1 MLGHDF
7 IQGIDKQLNETLKEK
22 VVRHKQ
28 RFTQLFKARYMEMLP
43 SLINY
48 QNENTVSIDFMKVEV
63 ALRNGY
69 DVVVGETRNGNIQ
82 VIGYATSK
90 KTTGNPEDLFSENL
104 LRHGEINFTIPDYL
118 RLPYYKEISDMD
130 RCKSGN
136 FVVLRNKTL
145 NYVSDI
151 NILNHYVDE
160 LAEIV
165 LSRYSISMQV
175 KITTLFLGEP
185 NDETLNQIISD
196 VYNGNPYIKG
206 SKLFDPDE
214 QIYHMNNEGIA
225 QNFQE
230 LKREYQNK
238 ISELNNMLGM
248 NSLAVEK
255 SSGVSDSEAKSNR
268 AYTTSNANIYLD
280 GRNNGLKRLNKRYD
294 LEIESVYNDK
304 VESEFNE
311 IVNIEKL
318 DNGGGSGDNGNNNP
332 IQDNPE

>member
-1 MLGHDF
+1 MDY
-7 IQGIDKQLNETLKEK
+7 GIEEGLSRTLKEK
-22 VVRHKQ
+22 IVHHRN
-28 RFTQLFKARYMEMLP
+28 RFVHLFKARYNEMLP
-43 SLINY
+43 SLIKYKNGH
-48 QNENTVSIDFMKVEV
+48 TVSVDFMKVEV

-69 DVVVGETRNGNIQ
+69 DIIIGETTNRKIQ
-82 VIGYATSK
+82 VIGYANNRLTS
-90 KTTGNPEDLFSENL
+90 GNPADLWSN
-104 LRHGEINFTIPDYL
+104 DYL
-118 RLPYYKEISDMD
+118 RHRDITFIIPEHLRLDYYKEITYDD
-130 RCKSGN
+130 GCQSGN

-151 NILNHYVDE
+151 EIINHYVDE

-196 VYNGNPYIKG
+196 IYNGNPYIKG
-206 SKLFDPDE
+206 SKLFDPEE
-214 QIYHMNNEGIA
+214 QIYNMKNEGLA

-255 SSGVSDSEAKSNR
+255 SSGVSDEEAKSNR
-268 AYTTSNANIYLD
+268 AFTTTNANINLD
-280 GRNNGLKRLNKRYD
+280 GRNNGLYKLNKRYKLD
-294 LEIESVYNDK
+294 LEAMYNDE
-304 VESEFNE
+304 VVSEFAE
-311 IVNIEKL
+311 TEKEEGEL
-318 DNGGGSGDNGNNNP
+318 TNGDDNV
-332 IQDNPE
+332 I

>member
-1 MLGHDF
+1 MNYLP
-7 IQGIDKQLNETLKEK
+7 GIDKTLNATLKEK
-22 VVRHKQ
+22 VVNHRS
-28 RFTQLFKARYMEMLP
+28 RFKQLFKARYQEMLP
-43 SLINY
+43 SLIKY
-48 QNENTVSIDFMKVEV
+48 KNEHSVSIDFMKVEV

-69 DVVVGETRNGNIQ
+69 DIVIGETVNRNIQ

-90 KTTGNPEDLFSENL
+90 KTTGNPADLFTDNL
-104 LRHGEINFTIPDYL
+104 LRHGEINFIIPKHL
-118 RLPYYKEISDMD
+118 RLDYYKEISHFDECMT
-130 RCKSGN
+130 GN
-136 FVVLRNKTL
+136 FIVLRNKTL
-145 NYVSDI
+145 NYVSDYH
-151 NILNHYVDE
+151 ILDHYVDE

-214 QIYHMNNEGIA
+214 QIYHMENEGIA

-255 SSGVSDSEAKSNR
+255 SSGVSDQEAKSNR
-268 AYTTSNANIYLD
+268 AFTTSNANIYLD
-280 GRNNGLKRLNKRYD
+280 GRNNGLEKLNKRYD
-294 LEIESVYNDK
+294 LDIEAMYNDE
-304 VESEFNE
+304 VISEFTE
-311 IVNIEKL
+311 
-318 DNGGGSGDNGNNNP
+318 NN
-332 IQDNPE
+332 QDDKEGENNDSNAI

>member
-1 MLGHDF
+1 MENFVGT
-7 IQGIDKQLNETLKEK
+7 IDKQLAKTLKDK
-22 VVRHKQ
+22 VVFHRA
-28 RFTQLFKARYMEMLP
+28 RFTQLFKARYLEMLP
-43 SLINY
+43 SLIKYKNDKSV
-48 QNENTVSIDFMKVEV
+48 NVDFLKVEV

-69 DVVVGETRNGNIQ
+69 DVVIGETRNQNIQ

-90 KTTGNPEDLFSENL
+90 KTTGNPEDIFSSNY
-104 LRHGEINFTIPDYL
+104 LRHGEINFIIPDYL
-118 RLPYYKEISDMD
+118 KLPYYKEITHDD
-130 RCKSGN
+130 NCETGN
-136 FVVLRNKTL
+136 FVVLRNKVL
-145 NYVSDI
+145 HYVSDYS
-151 NILNHYVDE
+151 ILDHYVDE

-214 QIYHMNNEGIA
+214 QIYHMKNEGIA

-255 SSGVSDSEAKSNR
+255 SSGVSDAEAKSNR

-280 GRNNGLKRLNKRYD
+280 GRNNGLNKLNKRYD
-294 LEIESVYNDK
+294 LEIEAMYNDE
-304 VESEFNE
+304 VVSEFQELAKEQEENE
-311 IVNIEKL
+311 
-318 DNGGGSGDNGNNNP
+318 GGGSSNDGNNNAF
-332 IQDNPE
+332 

>member
-1 MLGHDF
+1 MMDY
-7 IQGIDKQLNETLKEK
+7 QKSIDQELNKTLKEK
-22 VVRHKQ
+22 VVHHKQ
-28 RFTQLFKARYMEMLP
+28 RFIQLFKARYLEMIP
-43 SLINY
+43 SLIKYKNDH
-48 QNENTVSIDFMKVEV
+48 TVSIDFLKVEV

-69 DVVVGETRNGNIQ
+69 DVVIGETTNRNIQ
-82 VIGYATSK
+82 VIGYATTK
-90 KTTGNPEDLFSENL
+90 QTKENPADLFSSQTM
-104 LRHGEINFTIPDYL
+104 RHGDIKFVIPKHL
-118 RLPYYKEISDMD
+118 RLEYYKEISNDD
-130 RCKSGN
+130 ECQTGN
-136 FVVLRNKTL
+136 FVVLRNKTVQ
-145 NYVSDI
+145 YISDYA
-151 NILNHYVDE
+151 ILDHYVDE

-238 ISELNNMLGM
+238 IAELNTMLGI

-255 SSGVSDSEAKSNR
+255 SSGVSDEEAKSNR
-268 AYTTSNANIYLD
+268 GYTTSNANIYLD
-280 GRNNGLKRLNKRYD
+280 ARNHGLKKLNKRYQFKIEALYND
-294 LEIESVYNDK
+294 EVTSEFAEFHKEMEVKENEGGESVND
-304 VESEFNE
+304 
-311 IVNIEKL
+311 
-318 DNGGGSGDNGNNNP
+318 NNNT
-332 IQDNPE
+332 I

>member
-1 MLGHDF
+1 
-7 IQGIDKQLNETLKEK
+7 
-22 VVRHKQ
+22 
-28 RFTQLFKARYMEMLP
+28 MLP
-43 SLINY
+43 SLIKYKNKKS
-48 QNENTVSIDFMKVEV
+48 VSVDFMKVEV

-69 DVVVGETRNGNIQ
+69 DVVIGETKNSNIQ

-90 KTTGNPEDLFSENL
+90 LTSSNPADLWSSKQL
-104 LRHGEINFTIPDYL
+104 KHGEIKFIIPNHLQLD
-118 RLPYYKEISDMD
+118 YYKEISEQDE
-130 RCKSGN
+130 CKTGN
-136 FVVLRNKTL
+136 FIVLRNKTL
-145 NYVSDI
+145 NYISDYT
-151 NILNHYVDE
+151 ILEHYVDE

-214 QIYHMNNEGIA
+214 QIYHMQNDGIA

-255 SSGVSDSEAKSNR
+255 SSGVSDEEAKSNR

-280 GRNNGLKRLNKRYD
+280 GRNNGLDKLNKRYGLQ
-294 LEIESVYNDK
+294 LEALYNDD
-304 VESEFNE
+304 VTSEFQELAKEEEESKGGVSTNE
-311 IVNIEKL
+311 N
-318 DNGGGSGDNGNNNP
+318 DNTL
-332 IQDNPE
+332 